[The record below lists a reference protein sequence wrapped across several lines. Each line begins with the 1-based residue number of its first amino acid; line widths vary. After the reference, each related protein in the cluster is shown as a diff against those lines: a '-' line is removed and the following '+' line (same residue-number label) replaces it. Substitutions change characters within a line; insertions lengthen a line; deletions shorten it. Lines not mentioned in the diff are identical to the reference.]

1 MPPTFDEIYA
11 ECHRHVHA
19 LCVGMLGNTADA
31 QDAMQETFLA
41 VAQALPSFRGESSA
55 KTWVH
60 RIAVR
65 VAVRHRARR
74 RDSEPLDERAAV
86 VDPIPEHAETDAMMK
101 ALAALPFEH
110 RLVLALFAIAGL
122 THAEIADTLGVPE
135 GTVWSRLHHAK
146 RKLAELVERDRD
158 RDQRGLRYTDTI
170 GTPSARSTKNGCVV
184 P

>member
-1 MPPTFDEIYA
+1 MPPTFEQVYA
-11 ECHRHVHA
+11 ECHRHIHA

-65 VAVRHRARR
+65 IAVRHRARR
-74 RDSEPLDERAAV
+74 RPTEELGDHAGA
-86 VDPIPEHAETDAMMK
+86 DPTASHAEADAMAR
-101 ALAALPFEH
+101 ALAALSFEH
-110 RLVLALFAIAGL
+110 RLVLSLFAIAGL
-122 THAEIADTLGVPE
+122 THAEIADTLGLPE

-146 RKLAELVERDRD
+146 RKLGELM
-158 RDQRGLRYTDTI
+158 
-170 GTPSARSTKNGCVV
+170 S
-184 P
+184 

>member
-1 MPPTFDEIYA
+1 MTPTFDEIYA
-11 ECHRHVHA
+11 ECHRHVHG
-19 LCVGMLGNTADA
+19 LCVGLLGNTADA

-65 VAVRHRARR
+65 VAVRMRSRR
-74 RDSEPLDERAAV
+74 RASEELDEHGATADPSAA
-86 VDPIPEHAETDAMMK
+86 HAETDAMMK
-101 ALAALPFEH
+101 ALGALSFEH

-146 RKLAELVERDRD
+146 RKLGELIAPEHLHDR
-158 RDQRGLRYTDTI
+158 RV
-170 GTPSARSTKNGCVV
+170 A
-184 P
+184 